1 MRKDGIKRGL
11 YKPRLS
17 MVQGFL
23 FRAELWKVWVGAK
36 EKNQPGDQLSWVLG
50 SWMQLKP
57 EGLPVLRG
65 NTAPVAFLTDRD
77 DLVTGQ
83 AGCCPGLM

>member
-23 FRAELWKVWVGAK
+23 FRVELWKVWVGAK
-36 EKNQPGDQLSWVLG
+36 EKNQPGDQLSWA
-50 SWMQLKP
+50 QLCFEEMASLPLVNP
-57 EGLPVLRG
+57 ETQFNLKGATRERG
-65 NTAPVAFLTDRD
+65 KQEDEKN
-77 DLVTGQ
+77 Q
-83 AGCCPGLM
+83 